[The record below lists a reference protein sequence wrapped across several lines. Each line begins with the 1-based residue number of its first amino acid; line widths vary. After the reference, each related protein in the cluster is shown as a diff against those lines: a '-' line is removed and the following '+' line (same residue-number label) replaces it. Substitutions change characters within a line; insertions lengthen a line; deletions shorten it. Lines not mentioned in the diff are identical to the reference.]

1 MKARN
6 MLALAILV
14 LGSLAAF
21 YCYTRMAELLPMSNP
36 DAVTKTHAKIIAV
49 DTPMVKKNETVSEVT
64 SHVKFSFEA
73 HGKTIEGGYLVRDM
87 KKAPEKGA
95 KEPVVYVTANPEVF
109 LRVKDYEDLPRQLSV
124 LRYLMWGFALAALVL
139 PFAVMKHGA

>member
-6 MLALAILV
+6 ILALLILV

-21 YCYTRMAELLPMSNP
+21 YCYMRLAELLPMSNP
-36 DAVTKTHAKIIAV
+36 DAVTRAEAKIISV

-64 SHVKFSFEA
+64 SHVKFAFKA
-73 HGKTIEGGYLVRDM
+73 DGKTIEGGYLVRDLKHAP
-87 KKAPEKGA
+87 KKGD
-95 KEPVVYVTANPEVF
+95 KEPIAYRTQRPEVF
-109 LRVKDYEDLPRQLSV
+109 LRAKDYDDLPRQLAA
-124 LRYLMWGFALAALVL
+124 LRWMMWGFALSALVV